1 MRVTSVVCP
10 FCGALCDDI
19 EIEVEGDVIKGV
31 KRGCALSKSFF
42 LSHAEDLSHPLV
54 EGREVELEEAVEEWT
69 STAILPA
76 PRSTSAARSDR
87 KTIGVIRSPAA
98 R

>member
-31 KRGCALSKSFF
+31 KR
-42 LSHAEDLSHPLV
+42 
-54 EGREVELEEAVEEWT
+54 
-69 STAILPA
+69 
-76 PRSTSAARSDR
+76 
-87 KTIGVIRSPAA
+87 
-98 R
+98 